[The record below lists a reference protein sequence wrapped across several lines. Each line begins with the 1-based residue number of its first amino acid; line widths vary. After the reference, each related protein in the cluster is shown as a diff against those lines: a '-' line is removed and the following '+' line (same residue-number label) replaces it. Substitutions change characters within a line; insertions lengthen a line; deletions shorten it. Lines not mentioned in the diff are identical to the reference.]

1 MTSEQIV
8 TIIIAVIGS
17 GVLSAIVNALAN
29 RNKVRADT
37 FQTIIESLADTS
49 AKLMDI
55 AEHRIATLCERAE
68 RLEERIGQLEGEITT
83 LKFDVLERERMID
96 SLKRENVNLQE
107 EVDKL
112 QKSVLCRDR
121 RIKELE
127 RQVAELT
134 ARLDALNGSKDETA

>member
-49 AKLMDI
+49 AKLMDV
-55 AEHRIATLCERAE
+55 AEHRIANLCERAE

-112 QKSVLCRDR
+112 QKSVLCRDK

>member
-49 AKLMDI
+49 AKLMDV
-55 AEHRIATLCERAE
+55 AEHRIANLCERAE